1 MTTNETVIAETE
13 RLLLRCFRI
22 SDTQAMN
29 QVFEDARVMHFGDG
43 VKSYTHADRVYAV
56 ARPRQQNHGDGP
68 LPSP

>member
-1 MTTNETVIAETE
+1 MKANETVLAETKQ
-13 RLLLRCFRI
+13 LFLRRFRV
-22 SDTQAMN
+22 SDTGAMN
-29 QVFEDARVMHFGDG
+29 QVFGDARVMHFGDG